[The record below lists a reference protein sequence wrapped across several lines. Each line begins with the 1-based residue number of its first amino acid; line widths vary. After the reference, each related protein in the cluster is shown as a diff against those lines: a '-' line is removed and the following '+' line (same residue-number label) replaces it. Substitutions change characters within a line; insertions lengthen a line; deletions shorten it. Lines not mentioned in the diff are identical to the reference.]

1 MFDRLIT
8 SVDRQLRDTNVIEAS
23 GLLPNTRFYTQLLT
37 DNTDERKTYFDGFLK
52 SSQGRGLVCFDP
64 DNGLEVKSVKYG
76 RKQSSKFLYMH
87 EVSESF
93 NKGHSLLIYQTML
106 YKPDQFARELADNL
120 QQETKSPGPV
130 CVQSSGCSLLPCLT
144 SQASG
149 AIRGGRLRDK
159 RALEHSAVRRTVPQR
174 RHLNLRRD

>member
-130 CVQSSGCSLLPCLT
+130 CVFKAPGAAFFLV
-144 SQASG
+144 SQAKHQEQFAEVASEIKERWSILLSVAQYPKG
-149 AIRGGRLRDK
+149 D
-159 RALEHSAVRRTVPQR
+159 T
-174 RHLNLRRD
+174 